1 VQRAL
6 FAPVRAAAEKA
17 NDPAAMQMWA
27 GQAARLAAA
36 EPAGALAARLW
47 EESRALLP

>member
-1 VQRAL
+1 
-6 FAPVRAAAEKA
+6 VRAAAEKA